1 MSLDFTNDPWGAWGS
16 LIGTVLG
23 QSYNKNAQERERTKA
38 DKIIDDMR
46 NQQAIDRIANMRRAN
61 IEDESAGQTI
71 ANNMAQQAGAQGAQQ
86 ATGFSINT
94 PNIDFMG
101 QGAQYAQQQN
111 PYQFSLPAL
120 NNQPQ
125 LGKDYAVNKAL
136 QANQTA
142 VNNERTAQAV
152 LAAASPEAQ
161 ARYNWNPD
169 YTEDNVRKNL
179 RAAGVRQ
186 EIIDEKVG
194 EAKKDIAKR
203 ARDVLM
209 PSIMSNLYGTYTTD
223 KDGNTVYVP
232 PNQLSYAKA
241 MVDLQTLY
249 QYDPDTAKTYMSG
262 AITPRDLYSSS
273 EYDRR
278 YKQQRDDKR
287 EDAKT
292 NRQWNREDKDTDFKR
307 RVVIA
312 GMKTYGKGNSKN
324 SISTSDYKEALKRM
338 GEIEA
343 YYEEHHSA
351 DPNFTLPSSM
361 QEEWEELNAMKT
373 QYRRERSGSNGNDN
387 NSNNGETPVD
397 WNNWNSI
404 MAGIDQAK
412 ADGHSAKEILTL
424 VESKLG
430 KEHPWYKN
438 IASSFNHDVKRKEE
452 EDKAAKQREL
462 NETLFPNSN
471 VNTTDQTIA
480 HIAEL
485 GSDIGNGRPIWN
497 IAHR

>member
-46 NQQAIDRIANMRRAN
+46 NQQAIDRIASMRKAN
-61 IEDESAGQTI
+61 IEDESAGQAI
-71 ANNMAQQAGAQGAQQ
+71 ANNMAQQAGVQGAQQ
-86 ATGFSINT
+86 ATGLSINT

-101 QGAQYAQQQN
+101 QGAQYAEQQN

-120 NNQPQ
+120 NNKPQ

-209 PSIMSNLYGTYTTD
+209 PSIMTNLYGTYTTD

-273 EYDRR
+273 EEDRKYQR
-278 YKQQRDDKR
+278 NLKDTRENAKQQHEWKR
-287 EDAKT
+287 EDTMLANNLALERAKVNAAYKQVLKGGGGGGGLKMSDVKT
-292 NRQWNREDKDTDFKR
+292 LVELANAA
-307 RVVIA
+307 IA
-312 GMKTYGKGNSKN
+312 
-324 SISTSDYKEALKRM
+324 SDNPALQKQGQQILAR
-338 GEIEA
+338 A
-343 YYEEHHSA
+343 
-351 DPNFTLPSSM
+351 FTMLGD
-361 QEEWEELNAMKT
+361 NNI
-373 QYRRERSGSNGNDN
+373 SGSKFADHD
-387 NSNNGETPVD
+387 PD
-397 WNNWNSI
+397 WNNYNDV
-404 MAGIDQAK
+404 MDAAHEVLNAGGSKEQVATELK
-412 ADGHSAKEILTL
+412 KHMGDGDLYRKVLSDLGINKSQPSQPA
-424 VESKLG
+424 SK
-430 KEHPWYKN
+430 PQTT
-438 IASSFNHDVKRKEE
+438 SSNW
-452 EDKAAKQREL
+452 
-462 NETLFPNSN
+462 TLFS
-471 VNTTDQTIA
+471 DW
-480 HIAEL
+480 
-485 GSDIGNGRPIWN
+485 GSGNRTGFVASLQNGGTVRDYFKD
-497 IAHR
+497 R